1 MLASI
6 PWQFLVMGLKYI
18 AIMEDLGIGESYRH
32 NLLGTFIAQC
42 ILPHFSYSGEQYC
55 LEVCVLIYCDRI

>member
-1 MLASI
+1 M
-6 PWQFLVMGLKYI
+6 
-18 AIMEDLGIGESYRH
+18 AIFDYGVEIYSYNGGFRNRRTYRH

-55 LEVCVLIYCDRI
+55 LEVSVLIYCDRI